1 MLDTPYV
8 EELSQLLMT
17 IYNKAYRA
25 EYDAALN
32 GGRRSSRA
40 VTPASKVF
48 AAISYSVAGIFG
60 SFAAVEAFT
69 SILLNTPSITDTI
82 YGVAKTWNM
91 LKDSAVAVYDI
102 AYTMMRFATVPPCTV
117 FGQTGSSDG
126 GWTYAVSQVC
136 VYSIMCGMCMCMY
149 TYTYTSLCSI
159 NTIHIHMCRR
169 PTTPS

>member
-1 MLDTPYV
+1 
-8 EELSQLLMT
+8 MT

-40 VTPASKVF
+40 VTPASKAF
-48 AAISYSVAGIFG
+48 AAISYSVAGVF
-60 SFAAVEAFT
+60 SSLAAVEAFT
-69 SILLNTPSITDTI
+69 PILLNTPAITDTI

-91 LKDSAVAVYDI
+91 LKDSTVAVYDI

-117 FGQTGSSDG
+117 FGHTGSSDR

-136 VYSIMCGMCMCMY
+136 VYSTPSY
-149 TYTYTSLCSI
+149 TYHGIEYCVCCAVHVCVHVYLSANLLYVI
-159 NTIHIHMCRR
+159 
-169 PTTPS
+169 